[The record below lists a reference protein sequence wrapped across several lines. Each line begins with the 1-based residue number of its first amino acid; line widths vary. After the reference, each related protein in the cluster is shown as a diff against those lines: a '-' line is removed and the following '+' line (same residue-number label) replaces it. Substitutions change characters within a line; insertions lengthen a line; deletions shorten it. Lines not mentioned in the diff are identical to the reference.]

1 MMVFI
6 SDRPGG
12 QGGEDIYY
20 SEYIDGKWS
29 APINVGPRIN
39 TASNEYRPILPDLSN
54 FNYRLMIFS
63 SNRPG
68 GKGGYDLYMTGL
80 KSLY

>member
-1 MMVFI
+1 MYPTGRG
-6 SDRPGG
+6 D

-20 SEYIDGKWS
+20 SEYKNGKWS
-29 APINVGPRIN
+29 QPVNAGPRIN
-39 TASNEYRPILPDLSN
+39 SAYKEYRPILPDLSN
-54 FNYRLMIFS
+54 FSYHLMLFS

-80 KSLY
+80 KERW